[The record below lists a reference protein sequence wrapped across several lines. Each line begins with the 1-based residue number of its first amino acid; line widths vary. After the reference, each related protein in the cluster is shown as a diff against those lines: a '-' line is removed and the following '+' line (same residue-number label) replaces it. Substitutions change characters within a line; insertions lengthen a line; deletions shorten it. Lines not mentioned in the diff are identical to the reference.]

1 MLLLITGIY
10 IITFFFTIILS
21 VFVLLSNHKNYINRY
36 FSLLSFSIGLWI
48 LSNIIINLAYNQTV
62 SLLFVKIAIIWVVLL
77 PIFFNQFVKY
87 LYFPGN
93 IRYEKLNQIFLYI
106 AYLITSIII
115 LLSQTSL
122 NIKSISFESWGVG
135 YKPGIL
141 YIILLFYMLIV
152 FGFSFSHLFIISR
165 DYKNPKRYQA
175 KFVLLGACVTVI
187 LSILT
192 NIVFPFLGYGFVSMF
207 GPTTILIFLTF
218 IAYSITRHHLFNI
231 RVITIEL
238 ITFGLWTIILIRT
251 LLANTLQERLI
262 EGGLLVVT
270 VVFGIMLIRSA
281 LKEIGQREH
290 IEQLARDLEYAYA
303 EVKDLNE
310 HLEMKVTEQTKEI
323 TRAYEVEKKARGE
336 LEKLD
341 ETKNEL
347 ITTAQHN
354 LRTPL
359 TALRWQLEE
368 IRKSVGDASKS
379 ETSAENNGNDGDKA
393 SDAGNNEL
401 QKAVKESEASVM
413 RLTEVL
419 EDFLKIAKVRVGEK

>member
-1 MLLLITGIY
+1 MPTQILPTIVIFINTLLAFFVLSQNPNASSNRLFALLAFFGALWAFANFMTDVFVSIFWLQTTYALGSILISTGLIWVLLITEDE
-10 IITFFFTIILS
+10 LD
-21 VFVLLSNHKNYINRY
+21 KK
-36 FSLLSFSIGLWI
+36 
-48 LSNIIINLAYNQTV
+48 
-62 SLLFVKIAIIWVVLL
+62 KI
-77 PIFFNQFVKY
+77 
-87 LYFPGN
+87 
-93 IRYEKLNQIFLYI
+93 
-106 AYLITSIII
+106 YLISFVALFFSAASYQNGFINNF
-115 LLSQTSL
+115 LSQTSSG
-122 NIKSISFESWGVG
+122 NFFAIDAGWGLTAYG
-135 YKPGIL
+135 
-141 YIILLFYMLIV
+141 LFYLGSTFLIIFKLYNSITKTNDKEKKHQFKSVLIGASITLIV
-152 FGFSFSHLFIISR
+152 TAFTSFILPHYFSIFLMSNIDSVGF
-165 DYKNPKRYQA
+165 
-175 KFVLLGACVTVI
+175 
-187 LSILT
+187 
-192 NIVFPFLGYGFVSMF
+192 
-207 GPTTILIFLTF
+207 LIFLTF